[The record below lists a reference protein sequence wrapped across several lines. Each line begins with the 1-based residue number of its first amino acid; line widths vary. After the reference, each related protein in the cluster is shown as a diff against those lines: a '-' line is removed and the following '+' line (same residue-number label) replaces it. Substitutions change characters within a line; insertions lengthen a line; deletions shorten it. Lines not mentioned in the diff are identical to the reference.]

1 MLSLHRS
8 ALPNPQRHQ
17 SSRHGS
23 SPSPPIAW
31 PAFLHPEADAFRP
44 GLRRRHEL
52 SDGVEDDL
60 ELGVVLFLQAVEP
73 ARKIPIRSNEPAK
86 SEEHTSELQSP
97 LNLVCRLLLEK

>member
-86 SEEHTSELQSP
+86 MDKGPHDLDVDLDGTLAIQDA
-97 LNLVCRLLLEK
+97 R